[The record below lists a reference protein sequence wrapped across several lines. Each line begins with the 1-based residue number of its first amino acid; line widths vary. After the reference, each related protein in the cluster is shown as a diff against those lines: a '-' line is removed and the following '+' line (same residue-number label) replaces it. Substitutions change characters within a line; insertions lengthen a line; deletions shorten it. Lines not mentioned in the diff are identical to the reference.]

1 MLSIRLSAWVIIRAQ
16 LVKANFIIS
25 SPISSSSPL
34 LTIFIIIIT
43 LQFQLKE
50 LNQGMRF
57 AS

>member
-1 MLSIRLSAWVIIRAQ
+1 MLSVRLSAWVIVRAQ